1 MRRLLVVN
9 NKIKM
14 AGKLLNVVQRQV
26 LKGI

>member
-26 LKGI
+26 LKGV